1 MDMALILRRPVHS
14 VLVLLRIEYNTWYC
28 QRVLCTSRQ
37 KIPAT
42 PLHTHSMV
50 SQHHPPPS
58 VYFYSTPYSILLQY
72 SHRQHMDHT
81 HTPAKTTR
89 STSYNNIPFSSY
101 IVPVQSTEYRDT
113 QGNSYPMVPL
123 RPSQGSQ
130 LALANHR
137 TEAGRDEC
145 LGNIYGRS
153 PYPFFFFSS
162 LFSAMVGQ
170 VLVLETLEW
179 FIGWCVYCYGLEY
192 VYWAH
197 ADGWEVS
204 LMQRV
209 RYLDTGYKY
218 KYGVRYTGY
227 SYRAVLVASPVLHT
241 LYPVGSVIDH
251 HQLRGDIRSNLLFFS
266 PSPSETASALLFPFY
281 FQYASASTSA
291 SAPACSGTS
300 YHSIVALAACP

>member
-1 MDMALILRRPVHS
+1 
-14 VLVLLRIEYNTWYC
+14 
-28 QRVLCTSRQ
+28 
-37 KIPAT
+37 
-42 PLHTHSMV
+42 MV

-153 PYPFFFFSS
+153 PYPFFFF
-162 LFSAMVGQ
+162 
-170 VLVLETLEW
+170 
-179 FIGWCVYCYGLEY
+179 FIFVFCHGWAGTCIGDIGV
-192 VYWAH
+192 VYW
-197 ADGWEVS
+197 
-204 LMQRV
+204 LMCLLLWIGVCILGTYRRMGGQ
-209 RYLDTGYKY
+209 LDATSQISRH
-218 KYGVRYTGY
+218 GV
-227 SYRAVLVASPVLHT
+227 
-241 LYPVGSVIDH
+241 
-251 HQLRGDIRSNLLFFS
+251 
-266 PSPSETASALLFPFY
+266 
-281 FQYASASTSA
+281 
-291 SAPACSGTS
+291 
-300 YHSIVALAACP
+300 